1 MGSGG
6 VNRFFKSDET
16 TYEQIRLGLDA
27 AWGHGV
33 GTGTVTCFEPAATAP
48 RDSDGLVVLAVRA
61 EFCDYEAVAA
71 VLPGLLASGTV
82 VEISES
88 EYRAAV
94 MPD

>member
-1 MGSGG
+1 MGRS
-6 VNRFFKSDET
+6 VNRFFKSNAA
-16 TYEQIRLGLDA
+16 TYEQMRLSLDA
-27 AWGHGV
+27 AWGHGE
-33 GTGTVTCFEPAATAP
+33 GKGTVTCFTPAANAP
-48 RDSDGLVVLAVRA
+48 RGSDGLLVLAVRA

-94 MPD
+94 SAG